1 MPQTYLRTII
11 TLCTL
16 VEVMCPLLKKGV
28 SRETNGS
35 ADGHELQAC
44 RVDEGGGVGR
54 SVGRSPQMRRQGERS
69 DCGWIEGRMRIKSK
83 HQVSSFR
90 AGVVVRVLLYLDTLC
105 LDSERGR
112 RRRWMIEGSWI
123 CMRLCSRVVPV
134 FRQHFVGTGR
144 MRPWPTLLLFPMMIH
159 NISWKPQKGGK
170 THLHTANRIR
180 Y

>member
-1 MPQTYLRTII
+1 MSISISGVSLLMPRTCLRTII
-11 TLCTL
+11 ILCTL
-16 VEVMCPLLKKGV
+16 VEVVCPLLAKGV

-35 ADGHELQAC
+35 ADGHELQAG
-44 RVDEGGGVGR
+44 RVDKGGVSR

-112 RRRWMIEGSWI
+112 RRRWMIEG
-123 CMRLCSRVVPV
+123 
-134 FRQHFVGTGR
+134 T
-144 MRPWPTLLLFPMMIH
+144 
-159 NISWKPQKGGK
+159 
-170 THLHTANRIR
+170 
-180 Y
+180 